1 MKRYSKRGISLLLV
15 VFALLAM
22 ISPTFAAS
30 ATVSPL
36 STTSDTSAPQ
46 TKTVYGYTYT
56 FYSKISSGFE
66 KYGQLAAG
74 TYLSSSY
81 TPLLPKGYMGSQAR
95 LFNSNGVLFGSGTM
109 QYTTYDTSVTGYV
122 KTFDVEKD
130 KYYYSQGVVA
140 LYNGNGYTT
149 YTCTK
154 TPNYIIK
161 SKSRAI
167 ENLVVQ
173 TNENGE
179 IFGSALLLEQ
189 INVSPD
195 LILAIGT
202 NGKTGY
208 VKAADLNM
216 SNITTPDQA
225 VAFASYVESQIALQ
239 TQSPPTIPLYE
250 SDGVTVIGE
259 FELSYPDEIISE

>member
-1 MKRYSKRGISLLLV
+1 MNKQSKRIFSLFLV
-15 VFALLAM
+15 VLALISM
-22 ISPTFAAS
+22 IGPTFASS
-30 ATVSPL
+30 AAVSPL
-36 STTSDTSAPQ
+36 STTTASSASQ

-56 FYSKISSGFE
+56 FHSTISSAYE
-66 KYGQLAAG
+66 RYGQLAAG
-74 TYLSSSY
+74 TYLESSY
-81 TPLLPKGYMGSQAR
+81 TPLLPRGYMGTQAR

-122 KTFDVEKD
+122 KTFDVNED
-130 KYYYSQGVVA
+130 TYYYSQGVVA
-140 LYNGNGYTT
+140 LYNGDDYNLYI
-149 YTCTK
+149 CSK
-154 TPNYIIK
+154 TPNYIIE
-161 SKSRAI
+161 SNSRAI
-167 ENLVVQ
+167 ENLVVE
-173 TNENGE
+173 TNANGE

-225 VAFASYVESQIALQ
+225 VSFSSYVESQMALT
-239 TQSPPTIPLYE
+239 TQAPPTIPLYE